1 MPDYDA
7 WARSVPDG
15 RERWE
20 FRRSTAV
27 AQFHARQ
34 ISDDCFR
41 ALLHGLG
48 FRGALLK
55 AEFGYHESNRNN
67 PV

>member
-27 AQFHARQ
+27 AQFMARQ

-41 ALLHGLG
+41 ALLFGLG

-55 AEFGYHESNRNN
+55 AEFGYHEANREG
-67 PV
+67 